1 MTDRLQPFVL
11 KLLDQG
17 RRWVLLAAVLGVA
30 LHMDPRAADTLA
42 PKLFWFGAAAGLIP
56 AFTFLGLWW
65 GGRLRLPPLRLL
77 GLLALLAALITASYL
92 ASPFKAVSTT
102 GWQAWMLCFVLYCAL
117 VDLASDEAGQR
128 WILGSLILA
137 GGLAGLWSLAQRLG
151 LDPSLIGKL
160 SVESFGARTA
170 GSLGNPNFAGGFF
183 VLLLPVHLHQALY
196 GDGLWW
202 RRGASLS
209 SLLVLF
215 GLGLSAS
222 KAAALGLLGGAAVG
236 GHCLYWSTASGE
248 QKRQALYS
256 IGSLLLAGLLAAL
269 LLVPAGARQ
278 RLLGGM
284 PAWKESVAFR
294 LQTTAG
300 AQRLIGERAPLG
312 WGPGSFSVAYPSHRP
327 SSTMAVQL
335 QHAYE
340 VTHPENW
347 LLEIA
352 AEDGLPALA
361 VLLVLLVSL
370 LWPWRV
376 ASRDWAVDADRA
388 GLLLALLAAVLG
400 SLSCNLASLDCFL
413 PSTLLP
419 LLMLLALGTALVR
432 QSAPV
437 LALNPENYARLL
449 VSAGLAFFATAP
461 IINTQ
466 MRWQASRLLS
476 EARGLSGAGQFAEA
490 APKYAAAV
498 DLDTLNLEARYLQA
512 KNAQDQGPEHFK
524 EAEADFQELSAMAP
538 DYVLIHACRA
548 RLYTAQGNAPLAEAE
563 WKRQLELDPYLL
575 QAYQELGSLYA
586 AQGRLAEAQALLEQ
600 AAPKFPEQAEIQVN
614 LEALRRAQTKGKKR

>member
-1 MTDRLQPFVL
+1 MTERLQPFVL
-11 KLLDQG
+11 KLLEQG
-17 RRWVLLAAVLGVA
+17 RRWALLAAVLGVA
-30 LHMDPRAADTLA
+30 LHMDPQAADTLA
-42 PKLFWFGAAAGLIP
+42 PKAFWFAAAAGLIP
-56 AFTFLGLWW
+56 AFSFLGLWW

-77 GLLALLAALITASYL
+77 GLMALLAALITASYL
-92 ASPFKAVSTT
+92 ASPFKAVSTA
-102 GWQAWMLCFVLYCAL
+102 GWQAWMLSFVLYCAL
-117 VDLASDEAGQR
+117 VDLASEEDGQR
-128 WILGSLILA
+128 WMLGALILA

-170 GSLGNPNFAGGFF
+170 GSLGNPNFAGGYF
-183 VLLLPVHLHQALY
+183 VLLLPVLLHQALY

-202 RRGASLS
+202 RRAASLS

-222 KAAALGLLGGAAVG
+222 KAAALGLLGSAAVG
-236 GHCLYWSTASGE
+236 GHCLFWSTASGE
-248 QKRQALYS
+248 QKKQALYS

-284 PAWKESVAFR
+284 PAWKESLAFR

-300 AQRLIGERAPLG
+300 AQRLIRERPALG
-312 WGPGSFSVAYPSHRP
+312 WGPGSFSVAYPTHRP
-327 SSTMAVQL
+327 ASTMAAQL

-347 LLEIA
+347 LLQVA

-361 VLLVLLVSL
+361 ALLALLVSL

-376 ASRDWAVDADRA
+376 ASRAWAEDPDRA

-419 LLMLLALGTALVR
+419 LLLLLALGTALVR

-437 LALNPENYARLL
+437 IALNPENYARLL

-461 IINTQ
+461 LINTQ
-466 MRWQASRLLS
+466 MRWQSSRLLS
-476 EARGLSGAGQFAEA
+476 EARGLSQAGRFADA

-498 DLDTLNLEARYLQA
+498 DLDNLNLEARYLQA
-512 KNAQDQGPEHFK
+512 KNLQDQGAAKLK
-524 EAEADFQELSAMAP
+524 EAEAAFQALRAMAP
-538 DYVLIHACRA
+538 DYVLIHACLA
-548 RLYTAQGNAPLAEAE
+548 RLYTAQGQGALAEAE

-586 AQGRLAEAQALLEQ
+586 GQGRLAEAQALLEQ
-600 AAPKFPEQAEIQVN
+600 AQPKFPQQMDIQVN
-614 LEALRRAQTKGKKR
+614 LETLRRAQLKKGKR